1 MTAAPPT
8 AIGGPPPTMPMDDAP
23 PPTISVEDVPIM
35 EGGPPAMIPVD
46 VEPPPTTMPVKE
58 ISHIVKKKLSKGVC
72 VHLHLFPPC
81 FRRETIVVTFCLF
94 TTKSSQS
101 RVYS

>member
-8 AIGGPPPTMPMDDAP
+8 ATGGPPPTMPMDDTP
-23 PPTISVEDVPIM
+23 PPTISVEDVPTM

-58 ISHIVKKKLSKGVC
+58 ISHIVKKNTIWRCMGTPQSFSAMFSKGDNC
-72 VHLHLFPPC
+72 CDFLF
-81 FRRETIVVTFCLF
+81 
-94 TTKSSQS
+94 
-101 RVYS
+101 VYLDDEVFPK